1 MDAIIKFLEGIISG
15 VTAALDFLIGFIE
28 DIVYV
33 VKLTGEFVL
42 NIPNYFAWLPAP
54 VLATVVSIFGIVVI
68 YKVLGQQPN
77 QL

>member
-1 MDAIIKFLEGIISG
+1 MDAIIKFLQGIIDG

-68 YKVLGQQPN
+68 YKVLGREG
-77 QL
+77 

>member
-42 NIPNYFAWLPAP
+42 NIPNYFAWLPGP

-68 YKVLGQQPN
+68 YKVLGREG
-77 QL
+77 

>member
-1 MDAIIKFLEGIISG
+1 MDAIIKFLQGIIDG

-33 VKLTGEFVL
+33 VKLTGEFVV
-42 NIPNYFAWLPAP
+42 NIPDYFAWLPAP

-68 YKVLGQQPN
+68 YKVTGREG
-77 QL
+77 

>member
-1 MDAIIKFLEGIISG
+1 MEAIIKFFQGIADG
-15 VTAALDFLIGFIE
+15 VSAALSFLIGFIE

-54 VLATVVSIFGIVVI
+54 VLATVVAIFGIVVI
-68 YKVLGQQPN
+68 YKVLGREG
-77 QL
+77 